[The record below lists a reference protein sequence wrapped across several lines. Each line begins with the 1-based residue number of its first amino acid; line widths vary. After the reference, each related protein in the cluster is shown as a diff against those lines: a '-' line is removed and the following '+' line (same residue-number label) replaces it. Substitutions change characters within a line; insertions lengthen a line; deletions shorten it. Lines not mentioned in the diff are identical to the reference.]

1 MNKKENQHS
10 FNISEMEKWMENFF
24 LDPLTS
30 YLDQITFRIDLYDT
44 ETAIIMEALLT
55 GCLPKDVTVS
65 LQENKVIIKA
75 VKKELPS
82 VKCGQPCV
90 RTVELP
96 FSVIDKKVR
105 ASLSNG
111 ILEVFI
117 AKNETGPGCNRNIA
131 IPN

>member
-44 ETAIIMEALLT
+44 ETEIIVEALLT

-96 FSVIDKKVR
+96 FPVIDKKVR

-131 IPN
+131 IP